1 MVSMNKYKYMIEEG
15 IDFDTVKD
23 INKLCL
29 YLGSDMR
36 KVRLIDISISLI
48 IGVINALIV
57 FLLTYGKKLYFLYV
71 FVVLISIGIYL
82 FLHFIKN
89 FNKRRSEY
97 IDSIK
102 KKYDE
107 LFDTYLGYDKY
118 LIGFV
123 QNSKNKFRT
132 NTAILLT
139 NGYKIVIT
147 EDPFAS
153 SGYKVCGKD
162 IKVLSERVY
171 DFKKMKFII
180 TDILKF
186 KLNGKIEENGN
197 IEDKS
202 YENDKFDTMTL
213 TLKDFESY
221 ELSSNA
227 YNIFMKLVELKE
239 EKHEE

>member
-1 MVSMNKYKYMIEEG
+1 MIEEG

-57 FLLTYGKKLYFLYV
+57 FLLTHGKNLYFLYV

-82 FLHFIKN
+82 LLHFIKN

-153 SGYKVCGKD
+153 DEKHNFLVWEPLFKYWAYGSNTEPSNWEFKAGYY
-162 IKVLSERVY
+162 IYVLDS
-171 DFKKMKFII
+171 
-180 TDILKF
+180 
-186 KLNGKIEENGN
+186 NGN
-197 IEDKS
+197 MVKKWIE
-202 YENDKFDTMTL
+202 
-213 TLKDFESY
+213 
-221 ELSSNA
+221 
-227 YNIFMKLVELKE
+227 
-239 EKHEE
+239 